1 MALTILLFKNTP
13 WENWDH
19 EKDLNDLVTHIDVL
33 DGLSLRGEVIHGN
46 FEIQRISTGEKQ
58 AEEQFGYIVTLNDQ
72 HFHSKDVYMLLYG
85 VGTPSNPVV
94 AETAKAVRNTI
105 CVDVIDGYMIKDN
118 CVLRFDGGGDAVR
131 NAQADYSRRTDLRV
145 VH

>member
-1 MALTILLFKNTP
+1 MSLTILMFKSTP

-33 DGLSLRGEVIHGN
+33 DGLNLRGDVIHGN

-72 HFHSKDVYMLLYG
+72 HFHSKDVYMVLYG
-85 VGTPSNPVV
+85 VGEPGNPVV
-94 AETAKAVRNTI
+94 AETARAVRNTI
-105 CVDVIDGYMIKDN
+105 SVDVIDGYMIKDN

-131 NAQADYSRRTDLRV
+131 NAQAEHSRRTDLRI